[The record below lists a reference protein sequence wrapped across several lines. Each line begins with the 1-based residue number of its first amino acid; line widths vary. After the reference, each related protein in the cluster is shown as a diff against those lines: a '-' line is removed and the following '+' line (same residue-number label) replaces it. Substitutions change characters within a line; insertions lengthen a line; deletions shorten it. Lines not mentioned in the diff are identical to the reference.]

1 MSVPIQGKLVPAV
14 FVDRPNRFQAV
25 VEIEGEREI
34 VHVPNTGRMDE
45 MLFPGT
51 SVMLEKSDNPRRKHP
66 YSLKFVN
73 KNGHWICVQSALA
86 NQVFEE
92 AYYAGKID
100 WVRGDLKRE
109 VTFGNS
115 RIDFMIGENPSTL
128 IEVKS
133 VTFEEQGVA
142 MFPDAPT
149 VRGQKHVDELI
160 AAAKAGYRS
169 AIVFI
174 AFMDFVHRF
183 TPHREID
190 PALGEKLCTAQ
201 EHGVVIKAYAC
212 SISFER
218 IAVERELPVEI

>member
-1 MSVPIQGKLVPAV
+1 
-14 FVDRPNRFQAV
+14 
-25 VEIEGEREI
+25 
-34 VHVPNTGRMDE
+34 
-45 MLFPGT
+45 
-51 SVMLEKSDNPRRKHP
+51 
-66 YSLKFVN
+66 
-73 KNGHWICVQSALA
+73 
-86 NQVFEE
+86 
-92 AYYAGKID
+92 
-100 WVRGDLKRE
+100 
-109 VTFGNS
+109 
-115 RIDFMIGENPSTL
+115 MIGENPTTL

-160 AAAKAGYRS
+160 AAIKEGYRT

-174 AFMDFVHRF
+174 VFMDFVHRF
-183 TPHREID
+183 TPHWQID
-190 PALGEKLCTAQ
+190 PALGEKLHTAQ